1 MWSSTH
7 IIIKKIK
14 IKKWKEIKVKTFFF
28 IFLQI
33 LPSNKRNWPPEP
45 ITVLFGGALDSFT
58 LRVFFRDLLILLS
71 FCPRLTLYRTL
82 DCLDF
87 LCTFSHTNVKPVCSS
102 WFDSVEVW
110 CLHVQIFRGSF
121 WFVFFGSV
129 SSPLIS
135 SILLPS
141 FSLFSPPLSSPSPLV
156 LTSSSDSFL
165 TRWREMGLRLNTIIT
180 ISHMKPIYRVTGTR
194 FQLLGSLTF
203 LHQTAAFCFCLICF
217 YLCVLSEKKKKKP
230 C

>member
-1 MWSSTH
+1 MFFLEIFWFFSLSVLAWLCTGLLIVLISFVPSVIPMWNLYAPHDLTQ
-7 IIIKKIK
+7 
-14 IKKWKEIKVKTFFF
+14 WKCDVYMYRFFA
-28 IFLQI
+28 
-33 LPSNKRNWPPEP
+33 
-45 ITVLFGGALDSFT
+45 VLSGLF
-58 LRVFFRDLLILLS
+58 VCFFR
-71 FCPRLTLYRTL
+71 FC
-82 DCLDF
+82 F
-87 LCTFSHTNVKPVCSS
+87 
-102 WFDSVEVW
+102 
-110 CLHVQIFRGSF
+110 
-121 WFVFFGSV
+121 V
-129 SSPLIS
+129 SSHLFHPP
-135 SILLPS
+135 PS

>member
-58 LRVFFRDLLILLS
+58 LRVFFRDLLIPLS

-121 WFVFFGSV
+121 WFVCLFFSV
-129 SSPLIS
+129 LFRLLSS
-135 SILLPS
+135 LPS
-141 FSLFSPPLSSPSPLV
+141 SSLPFLSFLPLSHPPPPLCWPPHLTPSSH
-156 LTSSSDSFL
+156 TEGKWD
-165 TRWREMGLRLNTIIT
+165 
-180 ISHMKPIYRVTGTR
+180 
-194 FQLLGSLTF
+194 
-203 LHQTAAFCFCLICF
+203 
-217 YLCVLSEKKKKKP
+217 CV
-230 C
+230 

>member
-1 MWSSTH
+1 MRR
-7 IIIKKIK
+7 
-14 IKKWKEIKVKTFFF
+14 FF

-121 WFVFFGSV
+121 WFVCLFFSV
-129 SSPLIS
+129 LFRLLSS
-135 SILLPS
+135 LPS
-141 FSLFSPPLSSPSPLV
+141 SSLLFSLFSPSLIPLPPCVDLLIWLLPHTLKGNGTASKYNYHHFTHEAYLSRDGDALSTFGVAHFSSPNSC
-156 LTSSSDSFL
+156 FL
-165 TRWREMGLRLNTIIT
+165 FLFDLFLSLR
-180 ISHMKPIYRVTGTR
+180 PFR
-194 FQLLGSLTF
+194 
-203 LHQTAAFCFCLICF
+203 
-217 YLCVLSEKKKKKP
+217 KKKKKALLAFS
-230 C
+230 